1 MTRNACLGPAAIGLL
16 LFCTVPAHAE
26 DAATSPQTAA
36 ISGAAAEPVPMEDDD
51 LGNFRGGQAIT
62 IANQNMTSIMSGSN
76 IDGNVSAGAVSLTD
90 NALSSFNG
98 LGNIV
103 INTGS
108 QVSVQSGMNVVLNVG
123 Q

>member
-1 MTRNACLGPAAIGLL
+1 
-16 LFCTVPAHAE
+16 
-26 DAATSPQTAA
+26 
-36 ISGAAAEPVPMEDDD
+36 
-51 LGNFRGGQAIT
+51 
-62 IANQNMTSIMSGSN
+62 MSGSN
-76 IDGNVSAGAVSLTD
+76 IDGNVSSGAVSLTD

-108 QVSVQSGMNVVLNVG
+108 QVSVQSGMNVILNVG